1 MKLLSFVS
9 FPNSTGKLTPIE
21 KDTIPF
27 PIKRVFYLSD
37 VPAGARRGGHA
48 HHEMEEV
55 VIALSGSFDVVT
67 EGRQGRKR
75 WSLNRAD
82 VGLYIEP
89 GEWRYLCNF
98 STGAIALCLAST
110 EFDPGDYI
118 NDLYPVHLGWGPGS
132 DPVALLL
139 NGLRA
144 LVQQVGPTA
153 RAPLL
158 RDRSVGRLYRP
169 EGYVPAG
176 KDHLCT
182 LTNSSRVLLRA
193 LRVK

>member
-9 FPNSTGKLTPIE
+9 FPQSTGKLTPIE

-67 EGRQGRKR
+67 IGRQGRKR

-110 EFDPGDYI
+110 EFDPKDYI
-118 NDLYPVHLGWGPGS
+118 NDEAEFISRLPAMEEDYFTR
-132 DPVALLL
+132 
-139 NGLRA
+139 RA
-144 LVQQVGPTA
+144 RSKTLDEFVRVQ
-153 RAPLL
+153 R
-158 RDRSVGRLYRP
+158 
-169 EGYVPAG
+169 
-176 KDHLCT
+176 
-182 LTNSSRVLLRA
+182 
-193 LRVK
+193 